1 MKIGII
7 VPYSWSYHGGVI
19 EHAEQ
24 QARALKHLGIETRTI
39 IGLDPP
45 GMLTR
50 MLHVRLGRNG
60 GLPADIIPI
69 GHTVVIPSNGS
80 LANVIVSPAALF
92 RLRRILAKE
101 EFDLL
106 HLHEPA
112 LPLPCVAALAAS
124 DVPLVG
130 TFHASGALPLLG
142 LARTLYGN
150 LLERLDARIAVSQ
163 VARESAARFFP
174 GDYEIIPNG
183 TMLPPEAGPGHRSN
197 QVVFAGRHD
206 RRKGLQVLLSAWPR
220 IRAQTGARLRVI
232 GADSP
237 AVSRFLGQ
245 LGLRRDGIDL
255 LGPVSDRVLTRELLL
270 AKVLV
275 APSLGN
281 ESFGMVLTRAFGC
294 ATPVI
299 ASDIPGYR
307 AIVTPAAGRLV
318 PSGDSGILA
327 GAVIDMLSD
336 EQLRAALGAGARELA
351 ERRYS
356 WEQVALRLAAI
367 YMRLLDPPQKQGQE
381 KNQETPE
388 HDAAASA
395 V

>member
-1 MKIGII
+1 MKVGII

-24 QARALKHLGIETRTI
+24 QARALQELGIKTRTI

-45 GMLTR
+45 GLLTR
-50 MLHVRLGRNG
+50 LLHVRLGRDG
-60 GLPADIIPI
+60 GLPADVIPI
-69 GHTVVIPSNGS
+69 GHSVVIPSNGS
-80 LANVIVSPAALF
+80 LANVIVNPAAFF
-92 RLRRILAKE
+92 RLRRILAEE

-112 LPLPCVAALAAS
+112 MPIPCVAALATAEA
-124 DVPLVG
+124 PLVG

-142 LARTLYGN
+142 LAKALYGP
-150 LLERLDARIAVSQ
+150 LLNRLDARIAVSN
-163 VARESAARFFP
+163 VARETAERFFP
-174 GDYEIIPNG
+174 GNYNIIPNG
-183 TMLPPEAGPGHRSN
+183 TPLPPRVNAGNRSN
-197 QVVFAGRHD
+197 QVAFVGRHD
-206 RRKGLQVLLSAWPR
+206 RRKGLQVLLRAWPR
-220 IRAQTGARLRVI
+220 IRSLTGARLRVI
-232 GADSP
+232 GADP
-237 AVSRFLGQ
+237 AAVGKLQSQ
-245 LGLRRDGIDL
+245 LALSRDGIDL
-255 LGPVSDRVLTRELLL
+255 LGQITDEALTLELLA

-307 AIVTPAAGRLV
+307 AIVSPEAGRLV
-318 PSGDSGILA
+318 ASGDAGPLA
-327 GAVIDMLSD
+327 DAVIDMLAD
-336 EQLRAALGAGARELA
+336 ERRRAACGAGARELA

-356 WEQVALRLAAI
+356 WEQIALRLATI
-367 YMRLLDPPQKQGQE
+367 YKRLLCPAPQKQ
-381 KNQETPE
+381 KTPE
-388 HDAAASA
+388 HEPEASA